1 MSLIPKIINLL
12 LVHPKLTTFVIMSVI
27 TVTIGI
33 LANTFDTGHAVAL
46 KLGGGRH
53 TGDVDVD

>member
-12 LVHPKLTTFVIMSVI
+12 MVHPKLTTLIVMSVI
-27 TVTIGI
+27 TVTIGLI
-33 LANTFDTGHAVAL
+33 TNTFDHSHAVAL

-53 TGDVDVD
+53 SGDV